1 MEEKRRAGFTLVEL
15 LVVIIIIAILAGML
29 ILTTAAATDKV
40 EFSAFASDMRMLK
53 AACYAVRVDTDE
65 WPSRT
70 PGGSTTEI
78 EQLRDALTKHLDRD
92 FLSKYQ
98 KVYLQSADS
107 ADRGGI
113 ANLLVGID
121 ITAINSYTGSSI
133 QRLRSYVVERA
144 PSLGYV
150 DENGQLFTA
159 STSGNVVYLKL
170 GNN

>member
-1 MEEKRRAGFTLVEL
+1 MEGKRRAGFTLVEL

-40 EFSAFASDMRMLK
+40 EFSAFASDLRMLK
-53 AACYAVRVDTDE
+53 AACYAFRVDTDE

-78 EQLRDALTKHLDRD
+78 EQLRDELSKHLDRD
-92 FLSKYQ
+92 FLAKYQ
-98 KVYLQSADS
+98 KVYLRSASVDP
-107 ADRGGI
+107 AGI
-113 ANLLVGID
+113 ENLVVGID
-121 ITAINSYTGSSI
+121 INSIVRYTGRSI
-133 QRLRSYVVERA
+133 QRLREYVVERA
-144 PSLGYV
+144 STLGYC

-159 STSGNVVYLKL
+159 STSGSVVYLKL